1 MYPPPACAIVAA
13 NPLFSIK
20 AVRILLPVN
29 LNTEWAILSLI
40 KVDFTCVAEGDV
52 LRLLV
57 ASIIADVPPASR
69 SISRRCPLAMR
80 IRTKL
85 PRKHRFD

>member
-1 MYPPPACAIVAA
+1 VY
-13 NPLFSIK
+13 LFSIK

-40 KVDFTCVAEGDV
+40 KVDFTCVAEGHV

-57 ASIIADVPPASR
+57 ASIIADVPPAS
-69 SISRRCPLAMR
+69 PV
-80 IRTKL
+80 K
-85 PRKHRFD
+85 K